1 MIKTLLESQ
10 ERVYKSAMDAVVKQM
25 NDRIMKL
32 ESTVAD
38 LTTSLQ
44 FSQREIDDL
53 KSTIKEY
60 EKEKQDTKVK
70 VDQQAAAIN
79 SSKVQIESLE
89 ERCNYMEDYSRRN
102 NIRITGMEEQTG
114 GETWEQTAAKVLSLL
129 DDKMQLPGLE
139 LERAHR
145 VGQHR
150 DARPRTIVA
159 RFSRYSDREAVMR
172 SARKLRG
179 TNIYINDDLC
189 AASQAIKNAQ
199 MPQLKQA
206 RAQGKIAF
214 FRHTKL
220 IVKESPTRGSN
231 MSRHKETLTAGP
243 GHLTTQGEA
252 RDAADNDGAQAPAA
266 DTAADAVKAAAGA
279 GDSSRVGAAGTSVG
293 AALPSS
299 PLPNA
304 DYSQPPGELASS
316 LPQAHDTVTRKST
329 RRNNR
334 K

>member
-1 MIKTLLESQ
+1 MKTLLESH
-10 ERVYKSAMDAVVKQM
+10 ERVYKSALDAVVKQM
-25 NDRIMKL
+25 NERIMKL

-53 KSTIKEY
+53 KSTIKQH

-70 VDQQAAAIN
+70 MDQQADVIN
-79 SSKVQIESLE
+79 SSKVEIESLE
-89 ERCNYMEDYSRRN
+89 DRCNYMEDYSRRN
-102 NIRITGMEEQTG
+102 NIRITGVEEQSG
-114 GETWEQTAAKVLSLL
+114 NETWEQTAAKVLSLL
-129 DDKMQLPGLE
+129 DDKMQLPDLE

-145 VGQHR
+145 VGLRR

-159 RFSRYSDREAVMR
+159 RFCRYSDREAVMR

-199 MPQLKQA
+199 MPKLKQA

-220 IVKESPTRGSN
+220 IVKEPPTRGSN
-231 MSRHKETLTAGP
+231 VPRNNETLTAEP
-243 GHLTTQGEA
+243 GHLTTHGGA
-252 RDAADNDGAQAPAA
+252 RDTPDGVREPAA
-266 DTAADAVKAAAGA
+266 AAAAGKAAAGA
-279 GDSSRVGAAGTSVG
+279 GDRGREGAAGSGVG
-293 AALPSS
+293 AVLPT
-299 PLPNA
+299 PNA
-304 DYSQPPGELASS
+304 DYPQPQGELASS
-316 LPQAHDTVTRKST
+316 LPQAQDSVTRKSA
-329 RRNNR
+329 RINS
-334 K
+334 KK